1 MPEFHRVAF
10 ASQSAVDLTVKAP
23 QRLAFLSGLLLCA
36 ASPLAA
42 KPLSLAPKTPQSSEL
57 SASAPAA
64 EQAATPGSA
73 KLGKQL
79 WLFGGGEPICS
90 SVEPDLCEPAK
101 RQAADAYFTKTL
113 ALRGK
118 LLRCDD
124 ASFKVL
130 NTLPGWPDDAGF
142 SAAFNEQAATR
153 SLQRREQ
160 VLDALK
166 SLNRLPR
173 TSSELTQALTPLLAE
188 PLGEDE
194 LSLIEDACEV
204 RLTDQQGQSL
214 TMQVYWD
221 GMQPF
226 SRALFEQFIQQ
237 AAERKALRSGHTA
250 TTHKPTLL
258 LLTSSSYNPF
268 EWVDYYKQV
277 FEFAGANVVWLPLE
291 PAMTRGRCDDLA
303 ANRLRFNGQLR
314 RAERYPELAA
324 YQRKLCDNPAALQ
337 ELVEQADAVF
347 INGGDQSLTMR
358 ALTDAQ
364 GNWTPLA
371 ARLLSRVEHEGIPLA
386 GSSAGTAIQGGRAKN
401 RDGAGGLVMVSS
413 GQSSHALR
421 FGAQALDIDAP
432 ICRAS
437 RSCNYQTNMPS
448 QEQPAYLAEAALTYH
463 PELGLRLF
471 DLAVTDTHFRERNR
485 EGRLLRLLHDSK
497 SAAGVGVDEATVLR
511 ADFAPRTPG
520 VNAASSAQL
529 QVYGAGSVWWLDAS
543 QAQGE
548 LPTQPRLGP
557 ARAMQGTWQGLQVA
571 RLSPGDQLRIE
582 RDARGVYQYQGTVNC
597 QAPQSA
603 ATPTATPVAGKV
615 AAPDAGK
622 VAAQQ
627 PATHSAEK
635 TSKAHARASHVT
647 KPHAQ
652 SAQPAASHAAVVAPP
667 KVAAGKVDATAYN
680 TWQDSS
686 LALTFILNADQALSA
701 CSDAQGRWHYLPT
714 PLAVTLELGAID
726 ASR

>member
-10 ASQSAVDLTVKAP
+10 ASQSAVGLTVKAP

-42 KPLSLAPKTPQSSEL
+42 KTVNLAPKAPQSSEL
-57 SASAPAA
+57 HASVPVANQTAAQPPAKL
-64 EQAATPGSA
+64 G

-90 SVEPDLCEPAK
+90 SVEPELCEPAK

-124 ASFKVL
+124 ASFKAL
-130 NTLPGWPDDAGF
+130 NALPGWPDAAGF
-142 SAAFNEQAATR
+142 SAPYNEQAATR
-153 SLQRREQ
+153 SLQRREL

-173 TSSELTQALTPLLAE
+173 TPSELSQALTPLLAE

-204 RLTDQQGQSL
+204 RLTDQRGQSL
-214 TMQVYWD
+214 TMQVYWE
-221 GMQPF
+221 GMPPF

-237 AAERKALRSGHTA
+237 AAERKALRSGHA
-250 TTHKPTLL
+250 AAANLKPTLL

-268 EWVDYYKQV
+268 EWVDYYQQV

-291 PAMTRGRCDDLA
+291 PAMARGRCDDLTS
-303 ANRLRFNGQLR
+303 NRLRLNGQLR

-337 ELVEQADAVF
+337 DLVEQADAVF

-401 RDGAGGLVMVSS
+401 RDGAGGLVMVSG

-432 ICRAS
+432 ICRAT
-437 RSCNYQTNMPS
+437 RSCHYQTQTPS

-485 EGRLLRLLHDSK
+485 EGRMLRLLHDSK

-520 VNAASSAQL
+520 LNTASSAQL

-557 ARAMQGTWQGLQVA
+557 ARTMQGTWQGLQVA
-571 RLSPGDQLRIE
+571 RLSPGDQLHVE
-582 RDARGVYQYQGTVNC
+582 RDASGRYQYQGAVNC
-597 QAPQSA
+597 QATQ
-603 ATPTATPVAGKV
+603 PTAAPVATTPVAT
-615 AAPDAGK
+615 
-622 VAAQQ
+622 QR
-627 PATHSAEK
+627 PAHTTDK
-635 TSKAHARASHVT
+635 TSKAPARSSHVT

-652 SAQPAASHAAVVAPP
+652 SAQPAASQAAVVAPP

-680 TWQDSS
+680 TWQDSA